1 MLHQL
6 LYKRYIQE
14 GIFKKKKK
22 KGGFSFKKTVS
33 KPITK
38 NVIKPV
44 NNHVI
49 KPINKTVIKPIE
61 KEVIKPIN
69 KAVIKP
75 LVANV
80 FKPIGNFFEDP
91 FNIQAER
98 EKREKELQRKL
109 QDFKNA
115 LQADFNNKKNQKNQS
130 LDNETALKIMSQNDL
145 DYANAVLKQND
156 SILRKELLSSDLDNS
171 NISTK
176 KLQIDVLNDLMYS
189 NL

>member
-1 MLHQL
+1 MVHQL

-14 GIFKKKKK
+14 DFGKKKKKK
-22 KGGFSFKKTVS
+22 KGGLGFKKAGKS
-33 KPITK
+33 INKS
-38 NVIKPV
+38 VIKPT

-75 LVANV
+75 LVAHV
-80 FKPIGNFFEDP
+80 FKPVAKFFKDP
-91 FNIQAER
+91 FDIQAER
-98 EKREKELQRKL
+98 EKKKKELQRKL
-109 QDFKNA
+109 QAYKDA
-115 LQADFNNKKNQKNQS
+115 LQADFDNKKNQRIQT
-130 LDNETALKIMSQNDL
+130 LDNETALKLISQNDL

-156 SILRKELLSSDLDNS
+156 SILKKELLSSDLDNS

-176 KLQIDVLNDLMYS
+176 KLQIDVLNDFMYS
-189 NL
+189 NH